1 MFVQDSVFKGSLI
14 WPESFSPSSGSWK
27 MPLSPLWAWESAG
40 WFCTCF
46 VASLCVP
53 ANGNIK
59 SYQHCGEFQFD
70 FCVLVWS
77 PAVLGLLG
85 FWGRGEF
92 KEIQGQGRALL
103 CGHLAVSSLLSEGS
117 PVQGKVPEFP
127 GMTSAVPKVLF
138 FAHLILLTQWNSL
151 WWCKSPSTEFMLDPG
166 LIFGWAAEA
175 SVVLQCRRNWSFP

>member
-1 MFVQDSVFKGSLI
+1 
-14 WPESFSPSSGSWK
+14 

-103 CGHLAVSSLLSEGS
+103 GFVGTWL
-117 PVQGKVPEFP
+117 
-127 GMTSAVPKVLF
+127 
-138 FAHLILLTQWNSL
+138 
-151 WWCKSPSTEFMLDPG
+151 
-166 LIFGWAAEA
+166 
-175 SVVLQCRRNWSFP
+175 

>member
-85 FWGRGEF
+85 FWGRGEL
-92 KEIQGQGRALL
+92 KEIKGQGRALL
-103 CGHLAVSSLLSEGS
+103 GFVGTWLWAPCS
-117 PVQGKVPEFP
+117 QK
-127 GMTSAVPKVLF
+127 
-138 FAHLILLTQWNSL
+138 AHLCRERCLSSQAWPQQCLKFYSL
-151 WWCKSPSTEFMLDPG
+151 HIWSSWPSGIPSGDANLPA
-166 LIFGWAAEA
+166 L
-175 SVVLQCRRNWSFP
+175 SSC

>member
-1 MFVQDSVFKGSLI
+1 MFVQDSIFKGSLI

-70 FCVLVWS
+70 FCVLAWS

-85 FWGRGEF
+85 FWGRGEL
-92 KEIQGQGRALL
+92 KGKRAQSQAKGSAGL
-103 CGHLAVSSLLSEGS
+103 CGLPCSQRGHLCRERCLSSQAWLQQCLKLYSLHIWSS
-117 PVQGKVPEFP
+117 PPNGIPP
-127 GMTSAVPKVLF
+127 GDVNLPA
-138 FAHLILLTQWNSL
+138 
-151 WWCKSPSTEFMLDPG
+151 PS
-166 LIFGWAAEA
+166 
-175 SVVLQCRRNWSFP
+175 SC